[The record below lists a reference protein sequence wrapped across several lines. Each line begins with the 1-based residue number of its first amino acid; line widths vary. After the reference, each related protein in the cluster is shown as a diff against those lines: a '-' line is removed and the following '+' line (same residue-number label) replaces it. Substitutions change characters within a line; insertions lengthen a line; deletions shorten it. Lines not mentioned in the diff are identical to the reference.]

1 MNNEQEYAQTRL
13 ELSKKIQEMN
23 EAQRGLHN
31 VNQRLDE
38 AYGELERLEGEYSE
52 AKQKLRNIQVI
63 ELLIV
68 AAVVAT
74 IYFLFF

>member
-31 VNQRLDE
+31 VNKRLDE

-68 AAVVAT
+68 SAVVAT